1 MATDHYCVFEVD
13 SEFFAASATQI
24 REITSKPDYAKA
36 PCSSPILA
44 GLWHEGSEFVPVLR
58 IPFQIGE
65 PQNETQLLVVHGQS
79 GRWGLLV
86 EQVHTIESID
96 CSQGGPQDEWATAL
110 IGMSIWKGNS
120 VRVLNLDGLYRL
132 AEDRLQLEWSVL
144 GVGDELRPAVGD
156 RV

>member
-65 PQNETQLLVVHGQS
+65 PQNENTAVS
-79 GRWGLLV
+79 
-86 EQVHTIESID
+86 
-96 CSQGGPQDEWATAL
+96 CSRAIRPLGPARRTGPYD
-110 IGMSIWKGNS
+110 
-120 VRVLNLDGLYRL
+120 
-132 AEDRLQLEWSVL
+132 
-144 GVGDELRPAVGD
+144 
-156 RV
+156 